1 MAKTIRLLITD
12 DHTIMREGLKQ
23 LLALDPNLRVA
34 AEADNGL
41 RAMERLR
48 QDDIDVLLLDMNM
61 PGLSGEDLMSTIRAQ
76 YPDQKTLVLSMHNE
90 PQVAQRM
97 LRAGASGYLCKTC
110 SPETLLGAIR
120 RVHAGARFI
129 DPQIAE
135 RIALEA
141 SGVQPQAHHDKLT
154 ERELQIL
161 QLFARGASVT
171 RIAQALSISGK
182 TVSTHKARMMEKMG
196 FTCNAEIIRYAVDQQ
211 LVE

>member
-1 MAKTIRLLITD
+1 MFGVDEGRRPLFLL
-12 DHTIMREGLKQ
+12 G
-23 LLALDPNLRVA
+23 
-34 AEADNGL
+34 
-41 RAMERLR
+41 
-48 QDDIDVLLLDMNM
+48 
-61 PGLSGEDLMSTIRAQ
+61 
-76 YPDQKTLVLSMHNE
+76 
-90 PQVAQRM
+90 AQRM
-97 LRAGASGYLCKTC
+97 LRSGASGYLCKTC
-110 SPETLLGAIR
+110 SPETLLGAVR

-154 ERELQIL
+154 ERELQIM

-196 FTCNAEIIRYAVDQQ
+196 FSSNAEIIRYAVDQQ
-211 LVE
+211 LIE

>member
-1 MAKTIRLLITD
+1 MAKTIRLLIAD

-23 LLALDPNLRVA
+23 LFALDPNIRVA
-34 AEADNGL
+34 AEADSGPQ
-41 RAMERLR
+41 AMERLR

-61 PGLSGEDLMSTIRAQ
+61 PGLSGEDLMASIRAQ
-76 YPDQKTLVLSMHNE
+76 YPQQKTLVLSMHNE

-97 LRAGASGYLCKTC
+97 LRSGASGYLCKTC
-110 SPETLLGAIR
+110 SPETLLGAVR

-154 ERELQIL
+154 ERELQIM

-196 FTCNAEIIRYAVDQQ
+196 FSSNAEIIRYAVDQQ
-211 LVE
+211 LIE